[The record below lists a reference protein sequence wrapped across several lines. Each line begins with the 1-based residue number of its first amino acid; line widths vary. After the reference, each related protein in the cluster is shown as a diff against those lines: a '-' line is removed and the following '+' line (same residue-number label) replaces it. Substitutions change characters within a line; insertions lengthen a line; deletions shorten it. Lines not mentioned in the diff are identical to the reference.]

1 MEIDVAEFTT
11 PEAARYLGVSEETV
25 RRNIRSRR
33 LRAIRRGTQ
42 WFIDRQDLAVF
53 ASKYD
58 AKTGKIRSLFD

>member
-1 MEIDVAEFTT
+1 MEADVVELTT

-33 LRAIRRGTQ
+33 LKAFRRGTQ
-42 WFIDRQDLAVF
+42 WFINSEDLSLF
-53 ASKYD
+53 AGKYD